1 MKKMKIGLVL
11 VALLNIAGCSG
22 NESAAKKAV
31 TANLKDPDSA
41 QFGKFTKFG
50 SNTACLSVNAKNSLG
65 GYTGEQQ
72 ALLVE
77 LKSGW
82 VVINISKES
91 HDQCISFAS
100 TPEIKAMIDE
110 LKVATEKK

>member
-1 MKKMKIGLVL
+1 MNIRSIGIAFM
-11 VALLNIAGCSG
+11 ALFAIAGCSG

-41 QFGKFTKFG
+41 RFGKFTEFG
-50 SNTACLSVNAKNSLG
+50 TNTACLSVNAKNSMG

-77 LKSGW
+77 LKQGW
-82 VVINISKES
+82 VVLNISNES
-91 HDQCISFAS
+91 HEQCISFAS
-100 TPEIKAMIDE
+100 TANMKKVIDQFRSTTAKE
-110 LKVATEKK
+110 